1 MDYFDAQRIME
12 LYGMMPSAISGTT
25 PFIRFPSGLSF
36 TTSGLIR
43 PNHLHEKLLNDNS
56 SINPKLNDFQRMYN
70 KFASGLIGSNTSLI
84 PPGHPLFSRLNSSAL
99 LQTENEKLRKE
110 NLELKQQ
117 LEKSPS
123 NGNLNQN
130 KKI

>member
-12 LYGMMPSAISGTT
+12 LYGMLPNAIHITS
-25 PFIRFPSGLSF
+25 PFIRFPPGLSF
-36 TTSGLIR
+36 TTTGLIK
-43 PNHLHEKLLNDNS
+43 PNHLHEKLLTDTS
-56 SINPKLNDFQRMYN
+56 SINPKLTDFQQMY
-70 KFASGLIGSNTSLI
+70 KKLASGLIGVNTSLI
-84 PPGHPLFSRLNSSAL
+84 PPGHPLFTRLNSSAL

-117 LEKSPS
+117 IEKSS
-123 NGNLNQN
+123 SGNQN

>member
-12 LYGMMPSAISGTT
+12 LYDMLPSMASDAS
-25 PFIRFPSGLSF
+25 PFIRFPPGLSF
-36 TTSGLIR
+36 TTSGLIK
-43 PNHLHEKLLNDNS
+43 PNHLHEKLLKDTS
-56 SINPKLNDFQRMYN
+56 SINTKLNDFQQVYK
-70 KFASGLIGSNTSLI
+70 KFASGLIGVNTSLI
-84 PPGHPLFSRLNSSAL
+84 PPGHPLFSRLNSPAL

-117 LEKSPS
+117 LEKSTS
-123 NGNLNQN
+123 NGNQN

>member
-12 LYGMMPSAISGTT
+12 MYGVLPNATHVTS
-25 PFIRFPSGLSF
+25 PFIRFPPGLSF
-36 TTSGLIR
+36 TSTGLIK
-43 PNHLHEKLLNDNS
+43 PNHLHEKLINDTS
-56 SINPKLNDFQRMYN
+56 SINAKLNDFQQMY
-70 KFASGLIGSNTSLI
+70 KRFSAGLIGANASLI
-84 PPGHPLFSRLNSSAL
+84 PPGHPLFTRLNSSSL

-117 LEKSPS
+117 LEKSS
-123 NGNLNQN
+123 NNQN

>member
-1 MDYFDAQRIME
+1 MDYFDAQRMME
-12 LYGMMPSAISGTT
+12 LYGMLPNSLTGTS

-36 TTSGLIR
+36 TTSGLIK
-43 PNHLHEKLLNDNS
+43 PNHLHEKLVNDTS
-56 SINPKLNDFQRMYN
+56 SINAKLNDFQQMYK
-70 KFASGLIGSNTSLI
+70 KFASGLIGVNTSLI

-117 LEKSPS
+117 LEKSSP
-123 NGNLNQN
+123 NGNQN